1 MIDRYSFSRVL
12 RTASSV
18 GMLASAMFL
27 VTGVAGATVLN
38 VSGGGT
44 FNMGNFSVQVLGNP
58 TTGCINFFNG
68 TPPSGT
74 PDACN
79 GLQNQS
85 YSVNS
90 PVDPNLFVLN
100 SQGGIKDIPAGSGPI
115 GSFIST
121 QGQGSLGIIN
131 WDLLS
136 LIIPNQIPCPPT
148 GPTPASC
155 AVGPFSFT
163 ALAYPT
169 STTNAN
175 TVVSFSANLCGYT
188 GTANTGCTPYTGVFS
203 AQFTGAGADIQSLI
217 NQSLQPGGIQDSVSA
232 TLNPNPVTP
241 SGVPEPATTVLL
253 GSGLLAVGM
262 AFRRRFQA

>member
-18 GMLASAMFL
+18 GMLASAMFV

-58 TTGCINFFNG
+58 VSGCINFFNG
-68 TPPSGT
+68 TPPSGV
-74 PDACN
+74 PDACD
-79 GLQNQS
+79 GFQNQS
-85 YSVNS
+85 YSVNA
-90 PVDPNLFVLN
+90 PVDPGLFILN

-121 QGQGSLGIIN
+121 QGGPAAGNQIIN

-136 LIIPNQIPCPPT
+136 LVIPTPTACPP
-148 GPTPASC
+148 ASLPGVC
-155 AVGPFSFT
+155 TAGPFVFSQSVGGNNPQTTVSFT
-163 ALAYPT
+163 
-169 STTNAN
+169 
-175 TVVSFSANLCGYT
+175 ANLCGYT
-188 GTANTGCTPYTGVFS
+188 GSPSTGCTPYTGLFS
-203 AQFTGAGADIQSLI
+203 AQFTGPGSDIQSLI
-217 NQSLQPGGIQDSVSA
+217 NKSLQPGGITDSVSA
-232 TLNPNPVTP
+232 TLNPNPATP